1 MNFRDFSYIFCFL
14 IDVLQK
20 SNVFQLIFK
29 DAEGFRTKSGNK
41 HSAYIIFIKM
51 DNSDCWFQQDTQN
64 LIVNFKKR
72 KSVCNHLEMVVTGKN
87 RCFPEVRIRSDQ
99 YPQILQV
106 WHLFSL
112 NTFVSFSRN

>member
-1 MNFRDFSYIFCFL
+1 
-14 IDVLQK
+14 
-20 SNVFQLIFK
+20 
-29 DAEGFRTKSGNK
+29 
-41 HSAYIIFIKM
+41 M

-99 YPQILQV
+99 YPK
-106 WHLFSL
+106 FSKFG
-112 NTFVSFSRN
+112 TFLVKHICFLLKKLK